1 MTEEEANEKAY
12 TMMAIGLPAS
22 FVENPA
28 TSKMTKKAVTLRKL
42 IATAICDAYKLGRHS
57 TGHEIAKL
65 AKAASKFD
73 VMKSEL
79 LLLRERWGDEDFDPL
94 EVLEKLLEKLAD

>member
-12 TMMAIGLPAS
+12 TIMAISLPAALI
-22 FVENPA
+22 ENSA
-28 TSKMTKKAVTLRKL
+28 TSKMTKKALALKRL
-42 IATAICDAYKLGRHS
+42 IAMAMTDAYKLGRHS
-57 TGHEIAKL
+57 IGHEIAKL
-65 AKAASKFD
+65 AKVASDFD
-73 VMKSEL
+73 VIKSEL